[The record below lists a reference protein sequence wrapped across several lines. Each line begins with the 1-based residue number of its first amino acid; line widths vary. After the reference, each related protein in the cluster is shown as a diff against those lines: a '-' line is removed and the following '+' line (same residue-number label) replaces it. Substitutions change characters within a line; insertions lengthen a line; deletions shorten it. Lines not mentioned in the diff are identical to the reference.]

1 MLSVD
6 DSAVIVHLYLS
17 FQLIQC
23 CYCAFISVLSVDDS
37 AIIDVVRLL
46 LDAGADVNAGKRTAL
61 HSAVLANTG
70 KSDSSTDLE
79 EYLVSR
85 ASKVFARDES
95 QRLPLHYAFVSQAE

>member
-37 AIIDVVRLL
+37 AVIVHLYMCFQMMTVLL
-46 LDAGADVNAGKRTAL
+46 LCI
-61 HSAVLANTG
+61 
-70 KSDSSTDLE
+70 
-79 EYLVSR
+79 YIC
-85 ASKVFARDES
+85 
-95 QRLPLHYAFVSQAE
+95 AFSG